1 MGQSGVITV
10 KDNRPVNLDMTTIK
24 LPLPALVSILTR
36 ATGVFLFVG
45 MAVFLYVLD
54 ASLASEQSFN
64 ELKLDLASP
73 LYKFVLWA
81 IVAGLIYH
89 AASGIKHLFGDAG
102 VGETLEGGILGA
114 KIVVAVAAVLIIVA
128 GIWIW

>member
-1 MGQSGVITV
+1 
-10 KDNRPVNLDMTTIK
+10 MTTIK

-36 ATGVFLFVG
+36 ASGVFLFVG
-45 MAVFLYVLD
+45 MAVLIYALD
-54 ASLASEQSFN
+54 ASLASEESFN
-64 ELKLDLASP
+64 ALKLELASP
-73 LYKFVLWA
+73 LYKVVIWV
-81 IVAGLIYH
+81 IVAALIYH

-114 KIVVAVAAVLIIVA
+114 KIVVAVAAILIVIA